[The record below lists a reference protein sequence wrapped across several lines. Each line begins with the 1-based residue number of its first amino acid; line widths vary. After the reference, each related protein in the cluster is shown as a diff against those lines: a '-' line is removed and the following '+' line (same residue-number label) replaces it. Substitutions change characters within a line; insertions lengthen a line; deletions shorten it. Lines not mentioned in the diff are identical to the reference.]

1 MGGAVLQRIG
11 STKNAITKDIM
22 AQYGKKW
29 TDSDEERKKE
39 IFGDLLQEGLC
50 DYCGCQIKGRPA
62 KEHFIPTNNSKSHLY
77 GAEHSGNF
85 FTSCRN
91 CNHSKHNHNP
101 LEWMRGKIKTKNKK
115 PYTYNKEERLE
126 KFQKFYDEFS
136 CKLKATPKLVQF
148 IEEMHKKAEKK
159 HAQLNKLILNHD
171 PKRTN

>member
-101 LEWMRGKIKTKNKK
+101 LEWMRGKI
-115 PYTYNKEERLE
+115 RL
-126 KFQKFYDEFS
+126 KIKS
-136 CKLKATPKLVQF
+136 
-148 IEEMHKKAEKK
+148 
-159 HAQLNKLILNHD
+159 LILIIK
-171 PKRTN
+171 KRGLKSSRNFMMNFRASLKPLQN